1 MGQPAMH
8 PAAMTRATL
17 FSGRKAQIL
26 DTLSDMLGQADCGR
40 VTTAALAARLA
51 LSEGALYRHFNGKS
65 DIFAA
70 LIEQADALIAE
81 DLDHIMA
88 TESDARVRLRKSLL
102 ALRLFAERHPGL
114 ARVLTGH
121 AIAGESPELLD
132 RANAVIDDLQ
142 ARLAQDAAKAGADL
156 GAAPDTAACVLMH
169 WVLGCWQRQAMG
181 GLPATDSPGGDLAFF
196 RL

>member
-1 MGQPAMH
+1 
-8 PAAMTRATL
+8 MTRSAL

-26 DTLSDMLGQADCGR
+26 DTLSDMLSQADCGR

-65 DIFAA
+65 DIYAA
-70 LIEQADALIAE
+70 LIEQAEALIAE
-81 DLDHIMA
+81 DLDHIAA
-88 TESDARVRLRKSLL
+88 TESDARTRLRKSLL

-121 AIAGESPELLD
+121 AIAGESPGLLEQ
-132 RANAVIDDLQ
+132 ANAVIDGLQ
-142 ARLAQDAAKAGADL
+142 GRLAQDATRTGPGL
-156 GAAPDTAACVLMH
+156 GAAPDTAACVLTH

-181 GLPATDSPGGDLAFF
+181 GPPASESPDDDLAFF